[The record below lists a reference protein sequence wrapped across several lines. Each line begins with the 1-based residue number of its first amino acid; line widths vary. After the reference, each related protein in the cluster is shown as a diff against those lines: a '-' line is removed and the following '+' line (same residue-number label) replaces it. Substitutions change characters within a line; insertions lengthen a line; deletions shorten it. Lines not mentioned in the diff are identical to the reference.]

1 MCGRFTLLLSW
12 AQINALMSD
21 FVTALKSETIPQI
34 EHALAR
40 YNIAPT
46 QPILVL
52 RRVGGTVKPALMR
65 WGLVP
70 EWVEDPNDFPLIIN
84 ARAET
89 LPEKTSF
96 KNALNNTRCIIPA
109 SGYYEWQKNP
119 DGSKTPTYI
128 TRKDGRPFMMAGL
141 YSTWVGD
148 EGEEVDTAA
157 IITVDANADIKPVHH
172 RSPVSLSGEGIDM
185 WLDTANVNAP
195 NAHKLLRSIPNGICQ
210 YHAVTTRVNSPRNDD
225 ADLIVPA
232 FEQSADNSI
241 PNKPQKPAAPKKPTK
256 PTQLDL
262 F

>member
-1 MCGRFTLLLSW
+1 MCGRFTLLLTW
-12 AQINALMSD
+12 AQINAMLSEY
-21 FVTALKSETIPQI
+21 VTMLKTSPIPQI
-34 EHALAR
+34 EHAPTR

-89 LPEKTSF
+89 LAQKTSF
-96 KNALNNTRCIIPA
+96 KNALKNTRCIIPA

-119 DGSKTPTYI
+119 DGSKIPTYI

-141 YSTWVGD
+141 YSTWVGE

-157 IITVDANADIKPVHH
+157 IITVDANADLKPVHH
-172 RSPVSLSGEGIDM
+172 RSPAILNGEGIDM

-195 NAHKLLRSIPNGICQ
+195 YAHKLLRSIADGVCQ
-210 YHAVTTRVNSPRNDD
+210 FHAVTRRVNSPHNDD
-225 ADLIVPA
+225 AELIVPA
-232 FEQSADNSI
+232 FEQNSDKSA
-241 PNKPQKPAAPKKPTK
+241 PNKPQKSAAPKKPGK

>member
-1 MCGRFTLLLSW
+1 MCGRFTLLLTW
-12 AQINALMSD
+12 AQINALLSD
-21 FVTALKSETIPQI
+21 FVTALKSEAIPQI
-34 EHALAR
+34 EHAPAR

-52 RRVGGTVKPALMR
+52 RRVGGTIQPALMR

-89 LPEKTSF
+89 LSEKTSF
-96 KNALNNTRCIIPA
+96 KSALKNTRCIIPA

-128 TRKDGRPFMMAGL
+128 TRKDGRPFMMGGL

-148 EGEEVDTAA
+148 EGEEVDTAV
-157 IITVDANADIKPVHH
+157 IITVDSNVDLKPVHH
-172 RSPVSLSGEGIDM
+172 RSPALLSGEGIDM
-185 WLDTANVNAP
+185 WLDSANVNAP
-195 NAHKLLRSIPNGICQ
+195 NAHKLLRSIPDGVCQ
-210 YHAVTTRVNSPRNDD
+210 HHAVTVRVNSPRNDD

-232 FEQSADNSI
+232 FEQFANKSAPKKLEKAVV
-241 PNKPQKPAAPKKPTK
+241 PNKPAN